1 MNVVIPV
8 KIRRAPAWT
17 LCCAIVFGVFSIMA
31 PLPSQAQVPAEG
43 SISGSVRNAQ
53 TNAFLEGVE
62 VSLEGTAFITTTQ
75 RGGSFNFNRVPAG
88 RYTLKAFYTGLDTKN
103 TPVVV
108 VAGQALDV
116 AVGLTSDIY
125 KLEAFTVAGAREGNA
140 ASITKQRNAQN
151 VVNVVSMDAY
161 GNVNDGNIGNF
172 LQKLPGVAVR
182 KEAGEIVG
190 VGLRGTP
197 PELNSVM
204 LDGVR
209 TAAAIAGF
217 TPQGD
222 RAALI
227 DQIPSEFIKEIEVVK
242 GNMPDQPADSLGGS
256 INLVTKSA
264 FDYPGRVVSYR
275 TGLAQNSYR
284 STLDNKFG
292 PNAALTV
299 MDAFGPERRLGVAI
313 SGSYSK
319 TYSFRD
325 RVQMQH
331 AELDGRNTQARALDD
346 LYERV
351 RAGIGSKLEYRFDQ
365 STRIY
370 LDTSLNYFA
379 SDLDRVNWQGA
390 ASNRLVADYNVVS
403 RAAIEA
409 GSVPRTTAGAAAG
422 VAPGYT
428 DTYTEMLNMNWT
440 NQVAKEHKRSHQ
452 YKVGVGA
459 EKKWTDSKLEFSAS
473 YNPSSYDNNFYGFTT
488 TLSGIG
494 MAVDTRKDATRPN
507 YIQTYGTSVAAG
519 TDFKRYLAQRFE
531 QPDITREEVS
541 SVRADYEKKFTDL
554 KFPITFKSGFN
565 YRHQHRWYR
574 TYRPVWNYVGA
585 DGVRGTVAATGVN
598 DDNIAQFR
606 DAAAGYGVFNN
617 QYPQRDKLN
626 LAPVEAQFRSTPAYF
641 VPNGASVSF
650 RAPASIAAES
660 VPATY
665 VQGNVK
671 FGALSVLGGVRHE
684 ATMVEAQGIF
694 SDSLNPN
701 QTVIRKEGDYAKYFP
716 SLHFRYEPRR
726 DLVMHASYSTSS
738 ARPAISVI
746 VPGTT
751 VSYNAST
758 GLGSVS
764 QNNPGLK
771 PQYTENYDLSL
782 EYYFEPAGVLSAGWF
797 HKDIRDFIQGSS
809 RILGTGADNGFN
821 GNYAGFDFSTRT
833 NLGEAKID
841 GLEFNYNQRF
851 TNLPKPFDGLGLFAN
866 YTKLTTS
873 GKYSDGANVLANF
886 VPKTYN
892 VGLSYD
898 WRGFGARVEY
908 HYKSAYVSGVDN
920 SNFLLSNT
928 VTDDPTVDLN
938 LSYKWKPWL
947 TAFVDVVNI
956 YNNSPDWYIGN
967 QQRIVMS
974 ELYGTRLNFG
984 ISGRF

>member
-1 MNVVIPV
+1 MNEVFRCL
-8 KIRRAPAWT
+8 IRRLQSLALCVALALST
-17 LCCAIVFGVFSIMA
+17 LIVS
-31 PLPSQAQVPAEG
+31 PSPSLRAQAVAEG
-43 SISGSVRNAQ
+43 SVNGSVRNTQ
-53 TNAFLEGVE
+53 TSAFLEGVV
-62 VSLEGTAFITTTQ
+62 VSLDGTAFTTTTV
-75 RGGSFNFNRVPAG
+75 RGGGFTFNRVPVG
-88 RYTLKAFYTGLDTKN
+88 NYTLKTFYTGLDPKD
-103 TPVVV
+103 TPVAVT
-108 VAGQALDV
+108 AGQTV
-116 AVGLTSDIY
+116 NVSVGLTSDVY
-125 KLEAFTVAGAREGNA
+125 KLEAFTVGGAREGNA
-140 ASITKQRNAQN
+140 ASITKQRNALN

-172 LQKLPGVAVR
+172 LQKLPGIAVR

-242 GNMPDQPADSLGGS
+242 GNTPELPADSLGGS

-275 TGLAQNSYR
+275 TGLSQNTYR
-284 STLDNKFG
+284 DSLAKKFG
-292 PNAALTV
+292 PNAAVTV
-299 MDAFGPERRLGVAI
+299 LDAFGPGRRLGVAL

-325 RVQMQH
+325 RIQMQH
-331 AELDGRNTQARALDD
+331 AELDPRNTNARALDD
-346 LYERV
+346 SYVRA
-351 RAGIGSKLEYRFDQ
+351 RAGIGSKIEYRFDP
-365 STRIY
+365 TARFY
-370 LDTSLNYFA
+370 VDASLNYFS

-409 GSVPRTTAGAAAG
+409 GAVPRTTSGAAAG

-428 DTYTEMLNMNWT
+428 DTYTEMLNINWT
-440 NQVAKEHKRSHQ
+440 NQVAKENKRSHQ
-452 YKVGVGA
+452 YKIGVGG
-459 EKKWTDSKLEFSAS
+459 EKKWTDSKLDVSAS
-473 YNPSSYDNNFYGFTT
+473 FNPSSYDNNFYGFTT
-488 TLSGIG
+488 TLAGPGLAI
-494 MAVDTRKDATRPN
+494 DTSRDSTRPT
-507 YIQTYGTSVAAG
+507 YTQTYGTSIAYG
-519 TDFKRYLAQRFE
+519 TDFNRYLAQRFE

-541 SVRADYEKKFTDL
+541 SLRADFEKKFSDL
-554 KFPITFKSGFN
+554 RFPVTFKTGVN

-585 DGVRGTVAATGVN
+585 DGVRGTAPATGLN

-606 DAAAGYGVFNN
+606 NGSPGYGLFNN
-617 QYPQRDKLN
+617 RYPQRDKLN
-626 LAPVEAQFRSTPAYF
+626 LNPVEAQFRSTPAYF
-641 VPNGASVSF
+641 APNGTSVAF
-650 RAPASIAAES
+650 RPPASIASES

-671 FGALSVLGGVRHE
+671 FGALSVLGGVRYE
-684 ATMVEAQGIF
+684 ATNVEAQGVF

-716 SLHFRYEPRR
+716 SIHFRYEPRR

-751 VSYNAST
+751 VSYNSST

-771 PQYTENYDLSL
+771 PQYTENFDASL

-797 HKDIRDFIQGSS
+797 HKDVKDFIQGST
-809 RILGTGADNGFN
+809 RIIGTGADNGFG

-833 NLGEAKID
+833 NLGQAKIS
-841 GLEFNYNQRF
+841 GFEFNYNQRL
-851 TNLPKPFDGLGLFAN
+851 TGLPAPFNGLSVFAN

-892 VGLSYD
+892 AGLSYD

-908 HYKSAYVSGVDN
+908 HYKSAYVRDVDN
-920 SNFLLSNT
+920 SNFLLSTT
-928 VTDDPTVDLN
+928 VGDDPTVDLN
-938 LSYKWKPWL
+938 FSYKLRPWL
-947 TAFVDVVNI
+947 TVFADVVNV
-956 YNNSPDWYIGN
+956 YNNSPDWFIGN
-967 QQRIVMS
+967 RNRIVVS
-974 ELYGTRLNFG
+974 ELYGTRLNIG

>member
-1 MNVVIPV
+1 MNAIIDVM
-8 KIRRAPAWT
+8 IRRAQALSLW
-17 LCCAIVFGVFSIMA
+17 CALLLGMFAVFA
-31 PLPSQAQVPAEG
+31 PLPLAAQGPAEG
-43 SISGSVRNAQ
+43 SISGSVRNTQ
-53 TNAFLEGVE
+53 TKAFLEGV
-62 VSLEGTAFITTTQ
+62 VVGLEGTAITTISQ
-75 RGGSFNFNRVPAG
+75 RGGSFNFSRVPAG
-88 RYTLKAFYTGLDTKN
+88 RYTLKAFYTGLDPSDTAI
-103 TPVVV
+103 VVT
-108 VAGQALDV
+108 AGKTIEV
-116 AVGLTSDIY
+116 SIGLTSEVY
-125 KLEAFTVAGAREGNA
+125 KLDAFTVSGAREGNA
-140 ASITKQRNAQN
+140 ASITTQRNAQN

-161 GNVNDGNIGNF
+161 GNVSDGNIGNF
-172 LQKLPGVAVR
+172 LQKLPGIAVR

-197 PELNSVM
+197 PELNAVT

-217 TPQGD
+217 SPQGD

-275 TGLAQNSYR
+275 LGIAENNSR
-284 STLDNKFG
+284 DTIANKFG
-292 PNAALTV
+292 PNAAVTV

-313 SGSYSK
+313 SSSYSK
-319 TYSFRD
+319 TYSYRD

-346 LYERV
+346 LYLRV
-351 RAGIGSKLEYRFDQ
+351 RAGIGGKVEYRFDP
-365 STRIY
+365 TARIY
-370 LDTSLNYFA
+370 FVTSMNYFT
-379 SDLDRVNWQGA
+379 SHLDRVNWQGA
-390 ASNRLVADYNVVS
+390 ASSRLVADYNVVS

-409 GSVPRTTAGAAAG
+409 GAVPRTTSGAAAG

-428 DTYTEMLNMNWT
+428 DTYTELLNMNWT
-440 NQVAKEHKRSHQ
+440 NQVAQEDKRSLQ
-452 YKVGVGA
+452 YKVGLGF
-459 EKKWTDSKLEFSAS
+459 EKKWTDAKFEASAS
-473 YNPSSYDNNFYGFTT
+473 FNPSSYDNNFFGFTT
-488 TLSGIG
+488 TLAGTG
-494 MAVDTRKDATRPN
+494 MAVDTRRDPNRPD
-507 YIQTYGTSVAAG
+507 YVQTYGTSLAAG

-531 QPDITREEVS
+531 QPDITHEDVS
-541 SVRADYEKKFTDL
+541 SFRADYEKKFSEL
-554 KFPITFKSGFN
+554 KFPVTFKTGFN
-565 YRHQHRWYR
+565 YRNQHRKYT
-574 TYRPVWNYVGA
+574 TYRPVWNFVGA

-606 DAAAGYGVFNN
+606 NSAAGYGLFNN

-626 LAPVEAQFRSTPAYF
+626 LDPVEALFRSTPAYF
-641 VPNGASVSF
+641 APNGTSVSF
-650 RAPASIAAES
+650 RAPASIASES

-671 FGALSVLGGVRHE
+671 FGALSILGGVRYE
-684 ATMVEAQGIF
+684 STKVDAQGVF

-701 QTVIRKEGDYAKYFP
+701 QTIFKKKGQYAHYFP
-716 SLHFRYEPRR
+716 SMHFRYEPRR
-726 DLVMHASYSTSS
+726 DFVVHASYSTSS

-751 VSYNAST
+751 VSYISST
-758 GLGSVS
+758 GLGTVT
-764 QNNPGLK
+764 QNNPALK

-782 EYYFEPAGVLSAGWF
+782 EYYFEPAGVLSAGAF
-797 HKDIRDFIQGSS
+797 HKDITDFIQGSS
-809 RILGTGADNGFN
+809 RVLGTGVDNGFG
-821 GNYAGFDFSTRT
+821 GNYAGFDFISRT

-841 GLEFNYNQRF
+841 GFEINYNQRF
-851 TNLPKPFDGLGLFAN
+851 TQMPKPFDGLGVFAN

-886 VPKTYN
+886 VPETYN

-908 HYKSAYVSGVDN
+908 HFKSAYVSAVDN

-928 VTDDPTVDLN
+928 VADDPTVDVN

-947 TAFVDVVNI
+947 TIFVDVVNL
-956 YNNSPDWYIGN
+956 YNRSPNWSIGN
-967 QQRIVMS
+967 QQRVVMS
-974 ELYGTRLNFG
+974 ELYGTRVNFG